1 MQALMQRAGKRME
14 PEQGETPQHEGG
26 ETPAE
31 ERSEDG
37 AKAGATFKKPDIT
50 QFIPEQARDAVQR
63 VTAAGMK
70 LLYSEQMREEVIQA
84 TQLDM
89 PMPERLAMSTA
100 ALMQTLD
107 EKSQGGIPLEAMFP
121 AGMELLGEA
130 AEIMSAAGQAV
141 TQDDFNQ
148 AALQLSILMAKKLGA
163 NDEQAM
169 QIHEQMLGDAPQP
182 GAAPAP
188 QEGGERDDDWED

>member
-14 PEQGETPQHEGG
+14 PEQGAAAPADEGKP
-26 ETPAE
+26 EANE
-31 ERSEDG
+31 
-37 AKAGATFKKPDIT
+37 GATFKKPDIT

-70 LLYSEQMREEVIQA
+70 LLYSEQMREDVIQA

-169 QIHEQMLGDAPQP
+169 QIHEQMLGEAPQP

-188 QEGGERDDDWED
+188 QESGERDDDWED